1 MREYYKKEVNIL
13 IAIFLFKIVILSLL
27 PLTGDEAYFIKW
39 ADNLNQGYYD
49 HPPMVGWLIYLMS
62 YVNDSHIFFRMF
74 PIATT
79 FVVAWVIYKIAL
91 LYKVR
96 PSKAYYTALVFLAS
110 PVDLLLALMTNDIAL
125 LLFSSLGTMFLLYS
139 LEKKEWFRYALLAGI
154 FLGAAFLSKY
164 FAVFLMFSLLIFSFY
179 MYKRKA
185 TKTVV
190 VVTLLILL
198 FVAQNLYF
206 NYNSCWNNIMFNF
219 FARTENNA
227 YNYKTVLG
235 YFGMIIYI
243 FTPWGLYYLFKTQ
256 FTKRKPLKRLLVS
269 ILAVAFLLFFIVSLK
284 NKIGLHWFLL
294 FTPYMFLLFT
304 FVHEKSLNKL
314 FKYNAIFTFIHIA
327 ILMSILL
334 IPTSLLENHKKYS
347 DIVMYTQPEEVCKEL
362 DKLSDDRIFTS
373 SYSTAAVLSH
383 HCNKDLT
390 VLFST
395 SKYGRMDDKLL
406 DVRTLS
412 DKNIIF
418 FNKKPINER
427 ELKQVC
433 GSFKVKKTEI
443 AKADFYIATCK
454 KFDYEK
460 YKTFYLDVQK
470 EKFYNIPDWL
480 PVGECYFNDRYYNDD
495 ESK

>member
-1 MREYYKKEVNIL
+1 MREYYKKEINVL

-39 ADNLNQGYYD
+39 ADNLSQGYYD

-62 YVNDSHIFFRMF
+62 YVSDSHIFYRMF
-74 PIATT
+74 PVAIT

-96 PSKAYYTALVFLAS
+96 NSKAYYVALIFLAS

-164 FAVFLMFSLLIFSFY
+164 FAVFLMFSLLLFSFY
-179 MYKRKA
+179 MYRSKA
-185 TKTVV
+185 TKTVA
-190 VVTLLILL
+190 VVTLLVLL

-227 YNYKTVLG
+227 YNIKTVLG
-235 YFGMIIYI
+235 YFAMIIYI
-243 FTPWGLYYLFKTQ
+243 FTPWGLYFLYKTR
-256 FTKRKPLKRLLVS
+256 FGKKLNLLKLLIS
-269 ILAVAFLLFFIVSLK
+269 ILAVAFFIFLAVSLK

-294 FTPYMFLLFT
+294 FTPYMFLMFT
-304 FVHEKSLNKL
+304 FLHEKNLNKL

-327 ILMSILL
+327 ILLTVLL
-334 IPTSLLENHKKYS
+334 IPISLLENHKKYS
-347 DIVMYTQPEEVCKEL
+347 DIVMYTQTDKVCDEL
-362 DKLSDDRIFTS
+362 EKLSDEQIFTF
-373 SYSTAAVLSH
+373 SYSSSSVLSH
-383 HCNKDLT
+383 YCKKEIT

-395 SKYGRMDDKLL
+395 SKYGRIDDKLL

-412 DKNIIF
+412 DKDITL
-418 FNKKPINER
+418 FNKRPINEKKL
-427 ELKQVC
+427 EQVC
-433 GSFKVKKTEI
+433 KSYSIEKTEI
-443 AKADFYIATCK
+443 EKANFYIATCK
-454 KFDYEK
+454 EFDYEK
-460 YKTFYLDVQK
+460 YKTFYLDIQK
-470 EKFYNIPDWL
+470 KKFYNIPDWL
-480 PVGECYFNDRYYNDD
+480 PVGQCYFNDRYY
-495 ESK
+495 K

>member
-1 MREYYKKEVNIL
+1 MNGYYKKEVNIL
-13 IAIFLFKIVILSLL
+13 IAIFIFKIAILILL

-39 ADNLNQGYYD
+39 GANLSQGYYD

-62 YVNDSHIFFRMF
+62 YVSESHIFYRMF
-74 PIATT
+74 PVITT
-79 FVVAWVIYKIAL
+79 FIVAWVIYKIAL
-91 LYKVR
+91 LYNIR
-96 PSKAYYTALVFLAS
+96 NSKAFYTALVFLAS

-125 LLFSSLGTMFLLYS
+125 LLFSSLGTLFLLYS

-179 MYKRKA
+179 MYKSKA

-190 VVTLLILL
+190 VVTLIVLL
-198 FVAQNLYF
+198 FIAQNLYF

-227 YNYKTVLG
+227 YNIKTVLG
-235 YFGMIIYI
+235 YFAMIIYI
-243 FTPWGLYYLFKTQ
+243 FTPWGLYYLFKTN
-256 FTKRKPLKRLLVS
+256 FTKRNPLQRLLIS
-269 ILAVAFLLFFIVSLK
+269 ILAVAFFIFLVVSLK

-304 FVHEKSLNKL
+304 FVHENNLNKL

-327 ILMSILL
+327 ILMTVVLL
-334 IPTSLLENHKKYS
+334 PTSLLEDHKKYS
-347 DIVMYTQPEEVCKEL
+347 DIVMYTQPQEVCKKLEQ
-362 DKLSDDRIFTS
+362 LSDERVFTS
-373 SYSTAAVLSH
+373 SYSTASVLSH
-383 HCNKDLT
+383 HCEKDVT

-406 DVRTLS
+406 DVRTLK
-412 DKNIIF
+412 DKDITL
-418 FNKKPINER
+418 FNKRPINEKQL
-427 ELKQVC
+427 EQVC
-433 GSFKVKKTEI
+433 KSNKIEKVEI
-443 AKADFYIATCK
+443 ENANFYMATCK
-454 KFDYEK
+454 EFDYEK

-480 PVGECYFNDRYYNDD
+480 PVGKCYFRDRYY
-495 ESK
+495 K